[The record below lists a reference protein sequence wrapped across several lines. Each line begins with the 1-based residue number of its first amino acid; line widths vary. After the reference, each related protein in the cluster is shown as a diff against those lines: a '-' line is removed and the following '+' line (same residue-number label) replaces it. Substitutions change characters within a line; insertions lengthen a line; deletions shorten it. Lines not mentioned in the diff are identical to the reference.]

1 MKRYATRPMKRGI
14 TKARLSLRIE
24 NNTDVGVRRLAAK
37 LTRLRGKYTSVSVVA
52 DEILAKDPDVIR
64 EIKEAAA
71 EEQLNKE
78 TKHGT
83 KKRNGIDKV

>member
-1 MKRYATRPMKRGI
+1 MKRGI

-24 NNTDVGVRRLAAK
+24 TSTDVGVRRLAAK

-71 EEQLNKE
+71 EAQLNKE